1 MKKKY
6 AAALGVTLAVSAAVV
21 GIASQN
27 QTTGTSTMVETEAK
41 NTELPSSKANLP
53 KGRFEIVHGEVTA
66 VGDNTMTINVAK
78 RTEDGDSELTG
89 ETKKIAVTDDT
100 VIREDMRGKF
110 GQRGRRPEKANSGE
124 TSEQAGNG
132 QKPDGQLP
140 EKPDDGEAPEQMGDG
155 QPPEMPADGN
165 RPNFSAGNGFGGQKP
180 DGQPPEK
187 PDDEDSAD
195 SGVPNGEPPMRPGND
210 AKMGGMDKQG
220 TLTLADISKGDE
232 IAVFYDEDGNLKF
245 IEVCNGN
252 AKATDQSADKASNA
266 DKTDKESRTNK
277 ANKTDV
283 TEKDGAADATI

>member
-27 QTTGTSTMVETEAK
+27 QTTGVSTKVETEAK
-41 NTELPSSKANLP
+41 NTELPSSKADLP

-66 VGDNTMTINVAK
+66 IGDNTITINVAK

-89 ETKKIAVTDDT
+89 ETKEITVSDDT
-100 VIREDMRGKF
+100 IIREDMRGKM
-110 GQRGRRPEKANSGE
+110 
-124 TSEQAGNG
+124 G
-132 QKPDGQLP
+132 QKPDGQPP

-155 QPPEMPADGN
+155 QKPDGQPPEKPADGD
-165 RPNFSAGNGFGGQKP
+165 RPNFSSDNGFVGQKL

-187 PDDEDSAD
+187 PDDEDSDDAD
-195 SGVPNGEPPMRPGND
+195 SSVPNGEPPMRPGND

-220 TLTLADISKGDE
+220 TLTLADLSEGDE

-245 IEVCNGN
+245 IEVCNDN
-252 AKATDQSADKASNA
+252 AKSADQ
-266 DKTDKESRTNK
+266 KEDK
-277 ANKTDV
+277 ANKSDT
-283 TEKDGAADATI
+283 TEKDDGTDETI